1 MNTPGTI
8 HRPLLVAGAMTL
20 FAAVALGAFG
30 AHGLEG
36 HLTVKAEDWWE
47 TAVRYHLAHGLGI
60 LLVATIA
67 HALPRPGLARLS
79 GWLMLTGVV
88 LFCGSLY
95 LMALVDVR
103 WLALA
108 TPLGGMLWLA
118 AWAALAGAAL
128 RPSDRS
134 G

>member
-1 MNTPGTI
+1 MNTPETI
-8 HRPLLVAGAMTL
+8 HRPLLVAGAVTL

-30 AHGLEG
+30 AHALEG
-36 HLTVKAEDWWE
+36 QLTAKAADWWE
-47 TAVRYHLAHGLGI
+47 TAVRYHLAHGLGL

-79 GWLMLTGVV
+79 GWLILTGVV

-95 LMALVDVR
+95 LMALVEAR
-103 WLALA
+103 WLAMA
-108 TPLGGMLWLA
+108 TPLGGTLWLV
-118 AWAALAGAAL
+118 AWGALAGAAL

-134 G
+134 D